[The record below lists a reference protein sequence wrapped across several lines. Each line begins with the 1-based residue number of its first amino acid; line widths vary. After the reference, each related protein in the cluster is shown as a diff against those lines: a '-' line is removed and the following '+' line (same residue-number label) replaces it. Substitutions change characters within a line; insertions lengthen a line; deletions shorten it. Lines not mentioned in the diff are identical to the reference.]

1 MVKVNSL
8 LTLKDGRLLQWADN
22 DVQSDRAIVLHHGTT
37 ISLDVWR
44 TWMRFGAERNARIIA
59 INRPG
64 VDQSTRKKGRNIYSD
79 IEDLNELLEEVGIT
93 RFVAIGWSGGGARAL
108 GSGLLKSCVAIHTV
122 ASIAR
127 FEDGVPESFRGLT
140 DEQIERNRGFQG
152 NYEKMFDFRKV
163 TYEEDL
169 ALTYDQVLEMLS
181 TLPQYKKFETE
192 YREFSRD
199 FKDSIYNVCKNGPEI
214 DADDIYANANPWG
227 FDIDEIKQPVTLWHG
242 VQDDGVVI
250 GRSEYLAGRL
260 ANATLHAL
268 PDQDHI
274 SIVVEY
280 RDQVLSAA
288 IQDLQIP

>member
-1 MVKVNSL
+1 MNGL
-8 LTLKDGRLLQWADN
+8 LSLKDGRLLQWADN

-44 TWMRFGAERNARIIA
+44 TWMRFGAERNVRVIA

-64 VDQSTRKKGRNIYSD
+64 VDQSTRKPGRNIVSD
-79 IEDLNELLEEVGIT
+79 IHDLKELLEKLNID
-93 RFVAIGWSGGGARAL
+93 RFVAVGWSGGGARAL
-108 GSGLLKSCVAIHTV
+108 GSGLLNNCVAIHTV

-140 DEQIERNRGFQG
+140 EEQIERNRSFQG

-163 TYEEDL
+163 THEEDL
-169 ALTYDQVLEMLS
+169 ALTYEQVLEMLS
-181 TLPQYKKFETE
+181 TLPNFKAFENN

-227 FDIDEIKQPVTLWHG
+227 FDIVEIKQPVTLWHG
-242 VQDDGVVI
+242 IQDDGVVI
-250 GRSEYLAGRL
+250 GRSEYLASRL
-260 ANATLHAL
+260 ANARLHAL
-268 PDQDHI
+268 QDQDHV

-280 RDQVLSAA
+280 REPILSAA
-288 IQDLQIP
+288 IADLQS

>member
-1 MVKVNSL
+1 MNGLLSL
-8 LTLKDGRLLQWADN
+8 QDGRILQWADN
-22 DVQSDRAIVLHHGTT
+22 DVQSHQAIVLHHGTT

-44 TWMRFGAERNARIIA
+44 SWLRFGADRNVRIIA

-64 VDQSTRKKGRNIYSD
+64 IDQSTRKKGRNISSD
-79 IEDLNELLEEVGIT
+79 IDDLNELLEELGIA

-108 GSGLLKSCVAIHTV
+108 GSGLLNKCVAIHTV

-127 FEDGVPESFRGLT
+127 FEDRVPESFRGLT
-140 DEQIERNRGFQG
+140 EEQIERNRSFQG

-163 TYEEDL
+163 THEEDL
-169 ALTYDQVLEMLS
+169 ALTYESVLEMLS
-181 TLPQYKKFETE
+181 TLPQYKSFENE

-227 FDIDEIKQPVTLWHG
+227 FSIDDIKQPVTLWHG
-242 VQDDGVVI
+242 VKDEGVAI

-260 ANATLHAL
+260 TNAKLHTL
-268 PDQDHI
+268 PDQDHV

-280 RDQVLSAA
+280 REAILSAA
-288 IQDLQIP
+288 IQDLQKT